1 MYIIIC
7 VCMPTHLLKQIR
19 GHTNAHT
26 NTHTPTNPPTHPPT
40 QSPNRLTA
48 QPPNRPNA
56 QLPPLNQRTVALPFD
71 AVERG
76 HQCMIFVH
84 ARNATVFTAQ
94 KMIEMANGRGDS
106 DLFLPQNTT
115 LPVYQNCKKKVNS
128 SKNQQWKE
136 LFQGGFGMHHAGML
150 RGDRTMVER
159 AFSDGHMRILGKS
172 YEKHRKRRWVATD
185 KFGI

>member
-1 MYIIIC
+1 
-7 VCMPTHLLKQIR
+7 
-19 GHTNAHT
+19 
-26 NTHTPTNPPTHPPT
+26 
-40 QSPNRLTA
+40 
-48 QPPNRPNA
+48 
-56 QLPPLNQRTVALPFD
+56 
-71 AVERG
+71 
-76 HQCMIFVH
+76 
-84 ARNATVFTAQ
+84 
-94 KMIEMANGRGDS
+94 MIEMAKGRGDS

-172 YEKHRKRRWVATD
+172 YEKVFEKKLKYARSSL
-185 KFGI
+185 FI